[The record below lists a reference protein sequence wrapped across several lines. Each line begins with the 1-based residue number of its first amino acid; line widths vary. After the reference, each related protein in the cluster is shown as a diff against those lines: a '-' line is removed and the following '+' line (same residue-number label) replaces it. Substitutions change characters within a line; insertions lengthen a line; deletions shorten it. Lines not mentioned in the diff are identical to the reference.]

1 MSFFKV
7 LQKPLKVFKET
18 FKVLKE
24 ASKVLDKPHHSST
37 LSIRGFLHS
46 LLVTLVVTSLAFL
59 IRPFGLDR
67 LEAAE
72 LNNAVITAG
81 GITFIMM
88 MLAQF
93 LFPILIK
100 DFYVEGKWT
109 TGKQLAQLLIMS
121 ALISLATV
129 FYLHSRGLADFPL
142 DALILFGLSIIPLG
156 ILAVI
161 QQNMLHNK
169 FEQLALEKNEELKR
183 KGVVNSENPLNV
195 LAFRGDGQKLNLI
208 PNQLIYIRLGDV
220 SDFYYQNI
228 IGVEKSSLNIPRQ
241 AILEELKGHPQFE
254 VFRGDIIVNVNA
266 IRQVSGSARGYDIE
280 IARIDEL
287 VKVSHKDR
295 KKIDKL

>member
-1 MSFFKV
+1 MSF
-7 LQKPLKVFKET
+7 LKVFKKP
-18 FKVLKE
+18 FRVF
-24 ASKVLDKPHHSST
+24 DKPHHSST

-46 LLVTLVVTSLAFL
+46 LPVTLVVVSLAFL
-59 IRPFGLDR
+59 IKPFGLKE
-67 LEAAE
+67 LEPAE
-72 LNNAVITAG
+72 LTNTVITTG
-81 GITFIMM
+81 GITFLMM
-88 MLAQF
+88 ILAQF
-93 LFPILIK
+93 LFPLLIK

-109 TGKQLAQLLIMS
+109 TGKQLTQLLIMS
-121 ALISLATV
+121 VLISAATI
-129 FYLHSRGLADFPL
+129 FYLNSKGLAAFPL

-169 FEQLALEKNEELKR
+169 FERLALEKNEDLRR
-183 KGVVNSENPLNV
+183 KDVVNSENPLNV
-195 LAFRGDGQKLNLI
+195 LAFRGNGQKLNLI

-228 IGVEKSSLNIPRQ
+228 MGVEKSSLNIPRQ

-266 IRQVSGSARGYDIE
+266 IRQVSGSARGYEIE
-280 IARIDEL
+280 IARINEL

>member
-1 MSFFKV
+1 MSF
-7 LQKPLKVFKET
+7 LKVFK
-18 FKVLKE
+18 KPLR
-24 ASKVLDKPHHSST
+24 VLDKPHHSST

-46 LLVTLVVTSLAFL
+46 LLVTLVVTSLAFM

-72 LNNAVITAG
+72 LTNTVITAG

-88 MLAQF
+88 ILAQF
-93 LFPILIK
+93 LFPLVIK

-109 TGKQLAQLLIMS
+109 TGKQLTQLLIMS

-129 FYLHSRGLADFPL
+129 YYLYSKGLAAFPL
-142 DALILFGLSIIPLG
+142 DAFILFGLSIIPLG

-161 QQNMLHNK
+161 QQNMLHSK
-169 FEQLALEKNEELKR
+169 FERLALEKNEELKR
-183 KGVVNSENPLNV
+183 KGVINSENPLNV
-195 LAFRGDGQKLNLI
+195 LAFRGNGEKLNLI

-220 SDFYYQNI
+220 SEFYYQNI
-228 IGVEKSSLNIPRQ
+228 LGVEKSSMHISRQ
-241 AILEELKGHPQFE
+241 AVLEELKGHPQFE

-266 IRQVSGSARGYDIE
+266 IRQISGSARGYDIE

-295 KKIDKL
+295 KKIEKL

>member
-1 MSFFKV
+1 MYNYYVSFMSF
-7 LQKPLKVFKET
+7 LKVFK
-18 FKVLKE
+18 KPLR
-24 ASKVLDKPHHSST
+24 VLDKPHHSST

-46 LLVTLVVTSLAFL
+46 LLVSLVVTSLAFV
-59 IRPFGLDR
+59 IKPFGLKQ

-72 LNNAVITAG
+72 LNNTVITAG
-81 GITFIMM
+81 GITFLMM

-93 LFPILIK
+93 LFPLLIR

-121 ALISLATV
+121 ALISLGTV
-129 FYLHSRGLADFPL
+129 FYLNSKGLAALPI

-161 QQNMLHNK
+161 QQNMLQNK
-169 FEQLALEKNEELKR
+169 FERLAQEKNEELKS
-183 KGVVNSENPLNV
+183 KGVINSENPLNV
-195 LAFRGDGQKLNLI
+195 LAFRGNGQKLNLI

-220 SDFYYQNI
+220 SDFYYQNML
-228 IGVEKSSLNIPRQ
+228 GVEKSSLDISRQ

-254 VFRGDIIVNVNA
+254 VFHGDIIVNVNA

-280 IARIDEL
+280 IARIDAL
-287 VKVSHKDR
+287 VKVSHKDK
-295 KKIDKL
+295 KKIEKL